1 MRMAARLPVLLAL
14 SLVAW
19 CASAVA
25 LPPRLASAATPPGQ
39 IVTVQSTSAAATTA
53 RLDLWQLNAR
63 GSYDHVWG
71 PAIAHVG
78 ELGIGAAH
86 EGVPRTPAG
95 MFGLTQ
101 AFGNTPS
108 NGTRLPYFQAGPYD
122 WWNGESGT
130 PAYNTHV
137 HQVRSPGPAS
147 ENLYYAGGVYAHA
160 VVIDYNRFPVRAGA
174 GSAFFFHVTN
184 GQPTAGCVAVGSA
197 QLDQVMRWL
206 NPAAH
211 PVMSIGVGAQA
222 TSYISKV
229 NAAAPSH
236 NPIGYF
242 DSITPAGHSKARVQ
256 GWAADPDNL
265 SAQLTIAVYADKLH
279 FATIRTGVPRPD
291 VAQARH
297 TGPNQ
302 GFDAVLPMAP
312 GSYTVCT
319 VFYNIG
325 YGTGNTS
332 RCRPVVIS

>member
-1 MRMAARLPVLLAL
+1 MRMAARLPALLAL

-19 CASAVA
+19 CASAVV

-53 RLDLWQLNAR
+53 RLDLWQLDAR
-63 GSYDHVWG
+63 GVYNRVWG

-78 ELGIGAAH
+78 ELGIGVAH

-101 AFGNTPS
+101 AFGNTPN

-122 WWNGESGT
+122 WWNGESGS

-160 VVIDYNRFPVRAGA
+160 VVINYNRFPVRAGA

-184 GQPTAGCVAVGSA
+184 GQPTAGCVAIGSA

-222 TSYISKV
+222 TAYISKV

-236 NPIGYF
+236 NPKGYL
-242 DSITPAGHSKARVQ
+242 DSVTPAGHGNVRVQ

-265 SAQLTIAVYADKLH
+265 SAQLNIAVYAGSQRV
-279 FATIRTGVPRPD
+279 AAIRTGVPRPD
-291 VAQARH
+291 VATAIH
-297 TGPNQ
+297 AGPNQ
-302 GFDAVLPMAP
+302 GFDAIVAIAP

-319 VFYNIG
+319 LFYNIG
-325 YGTGNTS
+325 FGTGNTA
-332 RCRPVVIS
+332 RCRPVVVS